1 VRCQHCGKL
10 TVVHTAGKGDEFM
23 LRCNHCRGY
32 HKFTKTGHHASGAV
46 NYRVTKVE
54 ADPADGGGKGSNRV
68 QAIRSSTGGSQ

>member
-1 VRCQHCGKL
+1 MRCQHCGKL

-23 LRCNHCRGY
+23 LRCNHCRRY

-54 ADPADGGGKGSNRV
+54 DAPAESRSGNRV

>member
-1 VRCQHCGKL
+1 MRCQHCGKL

-54 ADPADGGGKGSNRV
+54 ADPAAPGATRQGNR
-68 QAIRSSTGGSQ
+68 I